1 MGIEAGSHAA
11 VTEGVRIGTSGWHYS
26 DWIGPFYPP
35 QIQKRNLLTLYAK
48 HFSTVEINA
57 SFYHVPSETAVR
69 KWYRETPDNF
79 LFAWKASRFI
89 THNKKLRDAG
99 ESIAFIMGRM
109 QGLGDK
115 FGPVLWQL
123 PPQLQRDRERLA
135 SFLDLLPRERRHA
148 VEFRHRSWY
157 EAEILEVLR
166 ERDVALC
173 ISDHASAPSP
183 WEITAGHVYLRAH
196 GPSGR
201 YFGSYP
207 EETLRAWAGA
217 IAVARQQGRAVFCY
231 FDNDNKAAAP
241 FDAKRLMLL
250 HTDRGG

>member
-1 MGIEAGSHAA
+1 
-11 VTEGVRIGTSGWHYS
+11 
-26 DWIGPFYPP
+26 
-35 QIQKRNLLTLYAK
+35 
-48 HFSTVEINA
+48 
-57 SFYHVPSETAVR
+57 
-69 KWYRETPDNF
+69 
-79 LFAWKASRFI
+79 
-89 THNKKLRDAG
+89 
-99 ESIAFIMGRM
+99 M
-109 QGLGDK
+109 QALGDK

-123 PPQLQRDRERLA
+123 PPQLHRDRERLA

-157 EAEILEVLR
+157 EAEILDVLR

-183 WEITAGHVYLRAH
+183 WEITAGHVYVRGH

-217 IAVARQQGRAVFCY
+217 MALARQQGRAVFCY

-241 FDAKRLMLL
+241 LDAKRLMLL
-250 HTDRGG
+250 RQESGG